1 MRRISP
7 TTFQIARRGT
17 PREVN
22 RQIALNL
29 VRSKQPVSRA
39 ELARLMGVR
48 RGAVTRLVDE
58 LLESGQVF
66 EGAKGESRRGR
77 KPRLLYIDTRRQCM
91 VAVDITAAQE
101 SPSRMSFLTHGLR
114 RYGREEFFMTCA
126 IEGKGALAFV
136 LSMTRWMLADPDKHL
151 PTGDT
156 VGRDADEK
164 VPVQRVPNPTGD
176 GTEVIRLDLP

>member
-1 MRRISP
+1 MLGHGRVVHR
-7 TTFQIARRGT
+7 
-17 PREVN
+17 
-22 RQIALNL
+22 
-29 VRSKQPVSRA
+29 
-39 ELARLMGVR
+39 ARLFAEYARHAADEGQPLGV
-48 RGAVTRLVDE
+48 E
-58 LLESGQVF
+58 
-66 EGAKGESRRGR
+66 
-77 KPRLLYIDTRRQCM
+77 

-114 RYGREEFFMTCA
+114 RYGREEFFVTCA